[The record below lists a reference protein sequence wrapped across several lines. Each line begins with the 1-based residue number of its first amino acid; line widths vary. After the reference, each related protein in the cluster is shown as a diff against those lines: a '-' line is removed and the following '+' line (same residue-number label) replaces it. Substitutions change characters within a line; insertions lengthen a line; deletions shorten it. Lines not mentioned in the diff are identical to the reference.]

1 MNEYH
6 NISIKILAGIEIIQK
21 SILSPPQ
28 TICFCLLQNVP
39 KTSEMKKKKPQT
51 LGGNEVSH
59 CGFGARDWIRTST
72 SLRTL
77 RPEHSASTN
86 FATRALLICVSGA
99 ANVGVK
105 IQSTNNKF
113 QKTKAKYHR

>member
-1 MNEYH
+1 
-6 NISIKILAGIEIIQK
+6 
-21 SILSPPQ
+21 
-28 TICFCLLQNVP
+28 
-39 KTSEMKKKKPQT
+39 MKKKKPQT
-51 LGGNEVSH
+51 LGGNEVSL

-99 ANVGVK
+99 ANVANFWEFGISNWIVVNYSVP
-105 IQSTNNKF
+105 IQSSLRHLCGRNSYGIMRK
-113 QKTKAKYHR
+113 